1 MLCQD
6 FLDKDL
12 LLPFKGLLI
21 FFLGLIFIEPKAQSV
36 IHADMPVSN
45 CPRSQKQASIWY
57 FGEKAGIDFRS
68 AEALPLTDGNVMTS
82 IKTGAVISDS
92 LGNLLFY
99 TDGKKVWNRNFELMS
114 ETNSLEGDQG
124 ATQPAIIVPFP
135 SEPDRYYIFTVDIMA
150 FNPDNTY
157 TTKGL
162 TYTVIDMKM
171 RNGLGNITEIMNIP
185 LLNPVC
191 QKLTAVKHNNGHD
204 YWIIVHEWNSSRFFS
219 FLISSDGIS
228 DPVISSAGSFIG
240 GGYADQN
247 NAFGYMKAA
256 PDGSKIALAITG
268 LNKIELYDFNN
279 TSGIVT
285 NPLSFTSTDPGISPY
300 GIEFSSDARKLYS
313 THLQVT
319 GDGPPAFASKIYQFD
334 LRNGLD
340 NPVLI
345 DSVPNIRIG
354 GLQLAVDG
362 RIYVSRTI
370 NLTSKLDSLDV
381 IYNPNRPGKECNY
394 NLLNNLPGA
403 RFSLAGRQSIYGL
416 PNFIQS
422 YFDIPAFTF
431 DSICFR
437 DLIFFNI
444 TNKANI
450 DSVLWDFGDG
460 TTSSDPDPDHI
471 YPSPGTYLVRL
482 TESFNGRSYT
492 DSGYVKI
499 LQLPYL
505 HLGDTILL
513 YSGSSINLHAGGGFT
528 DYLWSTGSGD
538 SIINV
543 ESGGNYIVRVK
554 DEHCCYNSDTVYIKP
569 FQYYA
574 PSAFTPNGD
583 GKNEVFRLIGLYSD
597 IQLNLSVYN
606 RWGELIFSSDDLYTG
621 WDGTSGGQ
629 ISPEGTYIWVA
640 KIRFLDKDVVTN
652 NNVVLKGSITLLR

>member
-1 MLCQD
+1 
-6 FLDKDL
+6 
-12 LLPFKGLLI
+12 LLI
-21 FFLGLIFIEPKAQSV
+21 FFLWLIFVEPKAQSV

-45 CPRSQKQASIWY
+45 CPRSQKQANIWY
-57 FGEKAGIDFRS
+57 FGDKAGIDFRS

-114 ETNSLEGDQG
+114 ETNSLDGDQG

-135 SEPDRYYIFTVDIMA
+135 ADPDRYYIFTIDIMA

-279 TSGIVT
+279 TSGIVS

-334 LRNGLD
+334 LRNGLN

-345 DSVPNIRIG
+345 DSVPGVRIG

-370 NLTSKLDSLDV
+370 NLTSRLDSLDV

-460 TTSSDPDPDHI
+460 TTSADQDPDHI

-482 TESFNGRSYT
+482 TESFNGASYT

-569 FQYYA
+569 FHYYA

-583 GKNEVFRLIGLYSD
+583 GKNEVFRLIGLYSNV
-597 IQLNLSVYN
+597 QMNLSVYN
-606 RWGELIFSSDDLYTG
+606 RWGELIFNSDDLYTG